1 MRVNTRLTNKSI
13 ELWTKINPSGPF
25 GGIFCFLT
33 YNWQA
38 IFIFHVHR
46 LLPCRASS
54 NCDGEFKLY
63 RAREAVCM
71 YNWDYMNKRKEKY
84 MNTIYP
90 SPTFIL
96 FHWRR
101 IYITS
106 FEALFSANCPV
117 LRMLGCFLLPPRRS
131 RFFARIA
138 RWKLLSLRK
147 TKETKHH
154 KASLT
159 TNLTANLTLTIVHK
173 KRKRIN

>member
-25 GGIFCFLT
+25 GEFSVFLLTTDRLFSFSTSIGSCHAVLVVIVTGNSNYTGPTKRSACIIGIIWT
-33 YNWQA
+33 N
-38 IFIFHVHR
+38 
-46 LLPCRASS
+46 
-54 NCDGEFKLY
+54 E
-63 RAREAVCM
+63 
-71 YNWDYMNKRKEKY
+71 KRNIYEH
-84 MNTIYP
+84 YP

-117 LRMLGCFLLPPRRS
+117 LRMLGCFLLPPRHS

-154 KASLT
+154 KTSLT
-159 TNLTANLTLTIVHK
+159 MNLTTNLTLTIVHK